1 MKKTII
7 LLATALTITTLT
19 IIATA
24 YNFLFSDNVRQD
36 GYLYIYDKIDP
47 VEFLKLADS
56 SDLFI
61 KLSRL
66 KVSAKTE
73 KLSFA
78 EPGRYRIAKG
88 MGSREIVKMVKYGW
102 QAPVNITLSSHIRTK
117 ERVASILSR
126 NLRADSVSLLKM
138 LENDSLA
145 KSFGFDNANFIGMF
159 IPNTYE
165 MFWTITPVEIAK
177 RFKREYDMFWKG
189 EREQRAQRIGLT
201 PQQVVTLASIVSEE
215 TNVKAEYP
223 VIAGVYL
230 NRIAKGI
237 PLQADPTVKF
247 ALGDFGLKRILFKH
261 LETNSP
267 FNTYKV
273 NGLPPGP
280 INIPPLQAIDGVL
293 NRTEHKYLYFCASEA
308 LDGTHAFSETLAE
321 HNRKARAYHSAL
333 NRLNIR

>member
-7 LLATALTITTLT
+7 LLAAALTITTLT

-36 GYLYIYDKIDP
+36 GYLYIYDKSDP

-56 SDLFI
+56 SGLFI

-66 KVSAKTE
+66 QVSAKTE
-73 KLSFA
+73 KLSVA

-88 MGSREIVKMVKYGW
+88 MGSREIVRMVKYGW

-126 NLRADSVSLLKM
+126 NLRADSVSILKM
-138 LENDSLA
+138 LKNDSLA

-165 MFWTITPVEIAK
+165 LFWTITPEEIAK
-177 RFKREYDMFWKG
+177 RFKREYDLFWKG
-189 EREQRAQRIGLT
+189 EREQRAERIGLT

-247 ALGDFGLKRILFKH
+247 AIGDFGLKRILFKH
-261 LETNSP
+261 LETSSP
-267 FNTYKV
+267 YNTYKV

-280 INIPPLQAIDGVL
+280 INIPPLQAVDGVL
-293 NRTEHKYLYFCASEA
+293 NRAEHKYLYFCASEA
-308 LDGTHAFSETLAE
+308 LDGTHAFSESLGE
-321 HNRKARAYHSAL
+321 HNRRARAYHSAL